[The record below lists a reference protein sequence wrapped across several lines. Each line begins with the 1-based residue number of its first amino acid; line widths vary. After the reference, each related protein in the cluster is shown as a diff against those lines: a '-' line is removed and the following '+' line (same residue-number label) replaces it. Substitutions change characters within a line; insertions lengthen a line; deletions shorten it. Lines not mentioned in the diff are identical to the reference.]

1 MFQVTFDIQRKNN
14 VDKVLSQLRKR
25 DSLGETCMVSFIL
38 KEEYIYRY
46 LQSDN
51 KMRMFF

>member
-1 MFQVTFDIQRKNN
+1 
-14 VDKVLSQLRKR
+14 
-25 DSLGETCMVSFIL
+25 MVSFIL

-51 KMRMFF
+51 KMRMFFNCPFQDSRVVSLDGLRDRS